1 MLAINLIMIFKRGW
15 EKDKKMMYSISRKK
29 KWEQTEEFSMEE
41 PQSSDYVLVLVLFSR
56 EFK

>member
-1 MLAINLIMIFKRGW
+1 
-15 EKDKKMMYSISRKK
+15 MYSISRKK